1 MIEKAFYYIFLVLN
15 VLHRQMKVNH
25 ELNNMTW
32 RVKPDE
38 VLIEVGKLFG
48 SKVGLQKLNY
58 EVKILVTNCY

>member
-1 MIEKAFYYIFLVLN
+1 
-15 VLHRQMKVNH
+15 MKVNH

-48 SKVGLQKLNY
+48 SKVGLQKLNF
-58 EVKILVTNCY
+58 EVNFVEIIIVVPKHSVYLCSLNSIL

>member
-1 MIEKAFYYIFLVLN
+1 
-15 VLHRQMKVNH
+15 MKVNH

-58 EVKILVTNCY
+58 EVNFVTNSLLNFHIFQ

>member
-1 MIEKAFYYIFLVLN
+1 
-15 VLHRQMKVNH
+15 MKVNH

-58 EVKILVTNCY
+58 EVNFVLQIIIEFSITFTTKLFSFNRTFH